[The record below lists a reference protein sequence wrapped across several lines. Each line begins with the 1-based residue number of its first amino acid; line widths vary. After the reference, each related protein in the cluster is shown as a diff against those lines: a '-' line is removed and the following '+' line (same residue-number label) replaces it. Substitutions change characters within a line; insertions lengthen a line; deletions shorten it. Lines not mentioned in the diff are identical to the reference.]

1 MANIKEQIIHFN
13 RWQFDPSFR
22 LEAGEKYRDLFF
34 TLVENYLDK
43 DISLS
48 ISGLRRVGKTTILF
62 QLINHLL
69 DRGVDRRRVFYFQF
83 SEEAANLEK
92 ILSAFFSS
100 FAADEA
106 VRGEFYIFLDELQY
120 AKKWQTT
127 IKRYVDQNKR
137 IKFIITGSASIY
149 LWRQTRESLA
159 GRLLD
164 FRLDPLSFSEMLR
177 LKNGYQ
183 EKYSAIQ
190 ALKDGAAEL
199 EVFKKIQRERLPFE
213 NLFGNYLRF
222 GEFPALLFHLD
233 DFEYSRKYLKDG
245 IIDKILLKD
254 IRLFEVEKQ
263 EEIASLHKICCSN
276 IAQTINLRNVS
287 RETELSYPTIKKY
300 LSVLKKTFL
309 IESAKNRLKSVRSQS
324 KSLDKIFSVS
334 TNLAAATL
342 SLDDPLN
349 PPCLDFR
356 GHIIENFIYNRVKK
370 IGSVYYYRKAGKEID
385 FVVEAG
391 NQIIPLEVKSAEVI
405 KKTDA
410 NHLIAFMEK
419 NNLRRGYLIYGG
431 DPKIM
436 EIGNKKIYL
445 LPYRI
450 F

>member
-1 MANIKEQIIHFN
+1 MADIKEQIIHFN

-22 LEAGEKYRDLFF
+22 LEVGGKYRDLFF
-34 TLVENYLDK
+34 LLVKNYIDK

-62 QLINHLL
+62 QLINYLL
-69 DRGVDRRRVFYFQF
+69 DRGVDHRRVFYFQF
-83 SEEAANLEK
+83 SEETANLEK
-92 ILSAFFSS
+92 ILAAFFSL

-120 AKKWQTT
+120 AKKWQTI
-127 IKRYVDQNKR
+127 IKRYVDQNKK
-137 IKFIITGSASIY
+137 IKFVVTGSASIY

-164 FRLDPLSFSEMLR
+164 FHLDPMSFSEMLR
-177 LKNGYQ
+177 LKENYR
-183 EKYSAIQ
+183 EEYSAVQ
-190 ALKDGAAEL
+190 ALKDGAGEL
-199 EVFKKIQRERLPFE
+199 EVFQKIQRERLPFE
-213 NLFGNYLRF
+213 SLFGDYLRF
-222 GEFPALLFHLD
+222 GEFPALLLYLD
-233 DFEYSRKYLKDG
+233 DIEYSRKYLKDG

-263 EEIASLHKICCSN
+263 EEIASLYKICCSN
-276 IAQTINLRNVS
+276 IAQTINLRNVAQ
-287 RETELSYPTIKKY
+287 ETDLSYPTIKKY
-300 LSVLKKTFL
+300 LAVLKKTFL
-309 IESAKNRLKSVRSQS
+309 IEGAKNRLKSARSQS

-334 TNLAAATL
+334 INLAAAAL
-342 SLDDPLN
+342 SVDYPLK
-349 PPCLDFR
+349 PPYLDFK
-356 GHIIENFIYNRVKK
+356 GHIIENFIYNCVKK
-370 IGSVYYYRKAGKEID
+370 IGNVYYYRKAGKEVD
-385 FVVEAG
+385 FIIEAG
-391 NQIIPLEVKSAEVI
+391 NEIIPLEVKSADII

-410 NHLIAFMEK
+410 NHLIMFMEK

-431 DPKIM
+431 DLKMM